1 MGWMS
6 CYRCWKS
13 GEHLSYECEAPSR
26 RVTCGLDTVKTGIS
40 CGGEYAPLK
49 CMIKGYDPPRK
60 QVPEAYMEKLRNWA
74 TSNNVKFGKNGG
86 GPPLDPYRRPERA

>member
-6 CYRCWKS
+6 CYRCWKY

-26 RVTCGLDTVKTGIS
+26 CVTCGLDSVKTGIS
-40 CGGEYAPLK
+40 CDGEYAPLK

-60 QVPEAYMEKLRNWA
+60 VPEAYMEKMRNSLGNKEQRECA
-74 TSNNVKFGKNGG
+74 MCCDEG
-86 GPPLDPYRRPERA
+86 